1 MIALNLD
8 DDRVVELPILAELC
22 NHSSN
27 LVIGLS
33 KRAGIYLHH
42 SGIKPLLRRGERI
55 PGGNS
60 LWARGKIGIGRYDA
74 FCLLTRERIDA
85 HLITAF
91 IELTAELLDP
101 LFRSMIWDVRCAR
114 SDIHERSE
122 ERRVGKECV
131 STCRSRW

>member
-1 MIALNLD
+1 MRISDWSSDVCSSDL
-8 DDRVVELPILAELC
+8 VVELPSLAELG

-27 LVIGLS
+27 LVIGIS

-85 HLITAF
+85 HLIPAF
-91 IELTAELLDP
+91 VELTAELLDP
-101 LFRSMIWDVRCAR
+101 LFQIGRAHV
-114 SDIHERSE
+114 
-122 ERRVGKECV
+122 
-131 STCRSRW
+131 

>member
-8 DDRVVELPILAELC
+8 DDRVVELPSLAELG

-27 LVIGLS
+27 LVIGIS

-74 FCLLTRERIDA
+74 FCLLKRDQIGRESGRARVCKYVGIPVVGDA
-85 HLITAF
+85 
-91 IELTAELLDP
+91 
-101 LFRSMIWDVRCAR
+101 V
-114 SDIHERSE
+114 
-122 ERRVGKECV
+122 KKKK
-131 STCRSRW
+131 

>member
-1 MIALNLD
+1 MHDLINVVIISSTFQPTLLAPASIALNVD
-8 DDRVVELPILAELC
+8 DDRVVELPCLAELG

-27 LVIGLS
+27 LVIGIS

-74 FCLLTRERIDA
+74 FCLLTREQIGRA
-85 HLITAF
+85 H
-91 IELTAELLDP
+91 
-101 LFRSMIWDVRCAR
+101 V
-114 SDIHERSE
+114 
-122 ERRVGKECV
+122 
-131 STCRSRW
+131 